1 MVMKL
6 SSEQKLLLFA
16 ISHQYVLLNNDGE
29 IEDDVKRA
37 LCGTFNANK
46 KEYKIPDLVN
56 DIESLEGMRLIEK
69 NFKEKRFD
77 ASIEAKTSLDI
88 VTFDNSKENAQYPP
102 EYTEFMKVFWMVFCS
117 FLKGPLLE
125 LLKVI
130 YESESKQLSDLK
142 ISSDIAAGVLCDLGI
157 KRGFIEKD
165 PKGGVILTE
174 NGISM
179 VEAALK
185 EEAAN
190 G

>member
-6 SSEQKLLLFA
+6 SEEQKLLLFA

-29 IEDDVKRA
+29 IEEDVKRA

-46 KEYKIPDLVN
+46 KEYKIPDLLN
-56 DIESLEGMRLIEK
+56 DIDSLDRLRLIEK

-77 ASIEAKTSLDI
+77 ASMEAKTSLEL
-88 VTFDNSKENAQYPP
+88 VTFDHSKENGQFPA
-102 EYTEFMKVFWMVFCS
+102 EYNNFMKVFWMVFCS

-130 YESESKQLSDLK
+130 YESESKQLSDLR

-185 EEAAN
+185 EEAAKA
-190 G
+190 